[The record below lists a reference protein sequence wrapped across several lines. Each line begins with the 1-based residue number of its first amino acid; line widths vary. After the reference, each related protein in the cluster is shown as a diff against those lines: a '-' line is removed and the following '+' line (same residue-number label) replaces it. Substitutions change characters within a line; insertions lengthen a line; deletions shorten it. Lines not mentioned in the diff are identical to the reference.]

1 MRKHK
6 KFFILSVLIVLV
18 IFVFILITNRSDYKK
33 QVGSFIKVKAQ
44 DIEQLIESDENII
57 LYIGRETCP
66 ACRDFVPILY
76 DYSNNNDINVYYLD
90 STETDKDK
98 ELKKFRDD
106 NNIMYVPSLMIC
118 VNKKITFPKIP
129 ENVEDLDRI
138 LKATGFFE

>member
-1 MRKHK
+1 M
-6 KFFILSVLIVLV
+6 
-18 IFVFILITNRSDYKK
+18 ITNRSDYKK

-118 VNKKITFPKIP
+118 VNKRITFPKIP
-129 ENVEDLDRI
+129 EDAENLDRI
-138 LKATGFFE
+138 LKATGFID

>member
-6 KFFILSVLIVLV
+6 KIFILTVLIVLV
-18 IFVFILITNRSDYKK
+18 VFVFILITNRSDYKR

-44 DIEQLIESDENII
+44 DIEQLIDSDENIV

-76 DYSNNNDINVYYLD
+76 DYSNSNGINVYYLD

-129 ENVEDLDRI
+129 EDVEDLDRI
-138 LKATGFFE
+138 LKATGFID

>member
-6 KFFILSVLIVLV
+6 KIFILSILIVLV
-18 IFVFILITNRSDYKK
+18 VFVFILITNRSDYKK
-33 QVGSFIKVKAQ
+33 QVGSFNKVKAQ
-44 DIEQLIESDENII
+44 DIEQLIDSDENII

-90 STETDKDK
+90 STETDEDK

-138 LKATGFFE
+138 LKATGFIE

>member
-6 KFFILSVLIVLV
+6 KIFILSVLIVLV
-18 IFVFILITNRSDYKK
+18 VFVFILITNRSDYKK
-33 QVGSFIKVKAQ
+33 QVGSFNKVNAQ
-44 DIEQLIESDENII
+44 DIEQLIDSDENII

-138 LKATGFFE
+138 LKATGFIE

>member
-6 KFFILSVLIVLV
+6 SIHILSVLIVLV
-18 IFVFILITNRSDYKK
+18 VFIFILITNRSDYKK

-44 DIEQLIESDENII
+44 DIEQLIESDENMI

-76 DYSNNNDINVYYLD
+76 DYSNNNDTKVYYLD
-90 STETDKDK
+90 STNTDQDK

-106 NNIMYVPSLMIC
+106 NSIMYVPSLMIC

-129 ENVEDLDRI
+129 EDVEDLDRI
-138 LKATGFFE
+138 LKATGFIE

>member
-6 KFFILSVLIVLV
+6 KIFILSVLIVLV

-33 QVGSFIKVKAQ
+33 QVGSFNKVKAQ
-44 DIEQLIESDENII
+44 DIEQLIDSDENII

-76 DYSNNNDINVYYLD
+76 DYSNNNGINIYYLD
-90 STETDKDK
+90 STKTDKDK

-129 ENVEDLDRI
+129 EDVEDLDRI
-138 LKATGFFE
+138 LKATGFID

>member
-1 MRKHK
+1 M
-6 KFFILSVLIVLV
+6 
-18 IFVFILITNRSDYKK
+18 ITNRSDYKK

-44 DIEQLIESDENII
+44 DIEQLIYSDENII

-118 VNKKITFPKIP
+118 VNKRITFPKIP
-129 ENVEDLDRI
+129 EDVENLDRI

>member
-1 MRKHK
+1 M
-6 KFFILSVLIVLV
+6 
-18 IFVFILITNRSDYKK
+18 ITNRSDYKK

-44 DIEQLIESDENII
+44 DIGQLIDSDENII

-118 VNKKITFPKIP
+118 VDKKITFPKIP
-129 ENVEDLDRI
+129 EDAENLDRI
-138 LKATGFFE
+138 LKATGFIE

>member
-1 MRKHK
+1 M
-6 KFFILSVLIVLV
+6 
-18 IFVFILITNRSDYKK
+18 ITNRSDYKK

-106 NNIMYVPSLMIC
+106 NNIMYVPSLMVC
-118 VNKKITFPKIP
+118 VDKKITFPKIP
-129 ENVEDLDRI
+129 ESADDLDRI
-138 LKATGFFE
+138 LKATGFIE